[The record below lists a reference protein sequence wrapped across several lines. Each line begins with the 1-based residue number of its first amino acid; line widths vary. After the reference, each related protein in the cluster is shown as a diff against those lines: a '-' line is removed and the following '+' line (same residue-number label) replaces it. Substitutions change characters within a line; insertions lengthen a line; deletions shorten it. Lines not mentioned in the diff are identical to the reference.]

1 VRQFYADGG
10 QVVIYDAN
18 NGTVARRDRIREEFG
33 KELGVHVMF
42 LGACRAGAAGAG
54 GEA

>member
-18 NGTVARRDRIREEFG
+18 NGTVARRDRIREE
-33 KELGVHVMF
+33 LGVHVMF